1 MIHKIDRT
9 SLTKLIYTK
18 IMFSIDHDLYF
29 LYIKDSS
36 DMVKHV
42 VYPLE
47 AVEKDNK
54 ND

>member
-9 SLTKLIYTK
+9 VLIKTYIQK
-18 IMFSIDHDLYF
+18 IIFPIDHDLFF
-29 LYIKDSS
+29 LYIKYSP

-47 AVEKDNK
+47 AVEKDK
-54 ND
+54 